1 MWMVNLSCLWLNYT
15 FFLSVTILN
24 NNFSFLDNYLC
35 ILLGYGTLD
44 EWEFGL
50 HRIMYYPKNKSQT
63 ERLFIFRSLAS
74 CPKNETKFV
83 R

>member
-1 MWMVNLSCLWLNYT
+1 MSSYCPVVCR
-15 FFLSVTILN
+15 FLE
-24 NNFSFLDNYLC
+24 NYLC